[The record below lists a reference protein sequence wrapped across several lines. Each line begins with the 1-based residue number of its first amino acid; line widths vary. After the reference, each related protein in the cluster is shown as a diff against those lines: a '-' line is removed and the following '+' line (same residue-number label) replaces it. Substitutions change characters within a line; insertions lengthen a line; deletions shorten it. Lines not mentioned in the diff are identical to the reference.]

1 MSVVF
6 KSLKLIK
13 ENRELRKKL
22 NEYEFYHPPREC
34 PICGYKGI
42 DFRPYPQLIHKEVM
56 CPRCWGQERHRAVWL
71 YLEENNYL
79 LNDGNKVLHFAP
91 EEPFYDLF
99 KSKNIEY
106 HAVDLYPTSPRVE
119 EKMDIQDIQ
128 YDDDYFDL
136 IYCSH
141 ILEHVPDDIKAM
153 RELLRVLKPGGIAII
168 MVPINGVVYEL
179 PFDESKTYE
188 DENINTPEARE
199 KYYGQDDHVR
209 LYGSDFK
216 ERLLEAGFTIKS
228 DDFIKKLGFETIER
242 YALLRN
248 ESLFECTK

>member
-1 MSVVF
+1 MF
-6 KSLKLIK
+6 KTLEIIN
-13 ENRELRKKL
+13 ENRRLRKKL
-22 NEYEFYHPPREC
+22 NEYERQYPPKEC
-34 PICGYKGI
+34 PVCGYKGI
-42 DFRPYPQLIHKEVM
+42 DFMPYPQIIHKEVK
-56 CPRCWGQERHRAVWL
+56 CPNCFSQERHRATWL
-71 YLEENNYL
+71 YLEKNEHL
-79 LNDGNKVLHFAP
+79 LEKGNKILHFAP
-91 EEPFYDLF
+91 ERPFYDLF
-99 KSKNIEY
+99 KSKDIEY
-106 HAVDLYPTSPRVE
+106 HAVDLYSTNPLVE
-119 EKMDIQDIQ
+119 EKMDIQDIH
-128 YDDDYFDL
+128 YDDDYFDF

-141 ILEHVPDDIKAM
+141 ILEHVPDDFKAM
-153 RELLRVLKPGGIAII
+153 RELRRVLKPGGIALI

-179 PFDESKTYE
+179 PFDESKTHE

-216 ERLLEAGFTIKS
+216 ERLLESGFNLLS

>member
-1 MSVVF
+1 MF
-6 KSLKLIK
+6 NTLRIIN
-13 ENRELRKKL
+13 ENRKLRKKL
-22 NEYEFYHPPREC
+22 NEYEFFYPPKEC

-42 DFRPYPQLIHKEVM
+42 NFRQYPQIIHREVI
-56 CPRCWGQERHRAVWL
+56 CPGCSGQERHRAVWL
-71 YLEENNYL
+71 YFEKNGHL
-79 LNDGNKVLHFAP
+79 LDDGNKVLHFAP
-91 EEPFYDLF
+91 EAPFYDLF

-106 HAVDLYPTSPRVE
+106 HAVDLYSTNPRVE

-153 RELLRVLKPGGIAII
+153 HELLRVLKPGGTAII

-188 DENINTPEARE
+188 DESIDTPEARE